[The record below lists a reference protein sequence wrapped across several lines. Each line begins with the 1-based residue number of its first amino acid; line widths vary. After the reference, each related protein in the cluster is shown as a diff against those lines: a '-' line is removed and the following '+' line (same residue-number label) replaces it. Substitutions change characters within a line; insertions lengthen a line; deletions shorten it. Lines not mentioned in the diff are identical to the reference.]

1 MRPVEPLPLNHSWP
15 LFDLHEHLSAAVL
28 DPNMA
33 GNEEALA
40 ERGLGL
46 WRCDLPE
53 DRLSWTAG
61 VYDLFGLER
70 GSRVARPHAAS
81 LYTPE
86 SRDAME
92 RLRAYAIGHRRGFT
106 LDVDIDRADGGR
118 CAMRL
123 IAAPVLDAQGEVIA
137 LHGAKQLLPP
147 DAPAS
152 RKLDPTIF
160 VML

>member
-15 LFDLHEHLSAAVL
+15 LFDLREHLSTAVL
-28 DPNMA
+28 DPQAADNA
-33 GNEEALA
+33 EALA

-46 WRCDLPE
+46 WRCDLPDE
-53 DRLSWTAG
+53 RLSWTAG

-70 GSRVARPHAAS
+70 GSPVARLHAAS
-81 LYTPE
+81 LYAPA
-86 SRDAME
+86 SREAME
-92 RLRAYAIGHRRGFT
+92 RLRTYAIGHKRGFT

-147 DAPAS
+147 DAQPS